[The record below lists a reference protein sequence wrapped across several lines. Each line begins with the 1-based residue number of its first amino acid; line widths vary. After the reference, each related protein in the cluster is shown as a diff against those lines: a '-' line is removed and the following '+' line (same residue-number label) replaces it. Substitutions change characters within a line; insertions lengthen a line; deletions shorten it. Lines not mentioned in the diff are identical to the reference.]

1 MSAPELGDLIRPG
14 RAAVLVMEL
23 QRGVV
28 GDLASM
34 PVLAKAVREA
44 GVIAASARVLA
55 AARGAGVRVIHCHA
69 AFRRDRAGTPRNVPL
84 VNSLLRNPEHMV
96 AGTPAVES
104 VPELGPDPR
113 DLVIQRFH
121 GMSPFLGTELDPFL
135 RAEGATAV
143 IATGVSLNVGIIGL
157 VIEAVNLG
165 YQVVIPRDCV
175 AGYPAEYGE
184 AVLANTLSRLATFT
198 TAEELVELWR
208 GRASAPPLRL
218 LSAGACG

>member
-1 MSAPELGDLIRPG
+1 MSAPELQELVRPG

-28 GDLASM
+28 GDLATM
-34 PVLAKAVREA
+34 PLLAKAVQEA
-44 GVIAASARVLA
+44 GVIAATARVLD
-55 AARGAGVRVIHCHA
+55 AARAAGIRAIHCHA

-84 VNSLLRNPEHMV
+84 VNGLLRNPEHMR

-121 GMSPFLGTELDPFL
+121 GMSPFTGTELDAFL
-135 RAEGATAV
+135 RAEGATTV
-143 IATGVSLNVGIIGL
+143 IATGVSLNVGIVGL
-157 VIEAVNLG
+157 AIEAVNLG
-165 YQVVIPRDCV
+165 YHVVIPRDCV

-184 AVLANTLSRLATFT
+184 AVLANSLSRLAHFA
-198 TAEELVELWR
+198 TADELCALWR
-208 GRASAPPLRL
+208 RA
-218 LSAGACG
+218 